1 MIMKKM
7 RKVLA
12 LLLVTLLAGG
22 LLLTAAGCG
31 KGNGPDGEATTFT
44 YWMATS
50 ESSEYY
56 LTYEDNPVLKYIL
69 ANRSFKDKDGQEAKI
84 SLEIQHPPFGK
95 EVDNLNT
102 MLSTGAY
109 TDILDLAYGAEIE
122 DLYNEGIILDLT
134 EYVNNK
140 MPNYKKFIDAHP
152 ELIRYMT
159 KTING
164 EQKFLTITG
173 VSDGLDL
180 VSQFYG
186 ICYRRDWIVK
196 YGVQPETLYDPM
208 SGKPAQ
214 DNPKAGQ
221 SFSGYYSLDKDGNAV
236 EQPTLTSTTDGDSWV
251 DDVVFPSGNA
261 DPVYISDWEW
271 MLDIFAQAIAD
282 QAIEGGYPMSLYFP
296 GYVANGDLVT
306 SFGGGGPIFYVDKQG
321 QAQFG
326 AVTDNFKTY
335 LEALQTWYANGWI
348 DKQFA
353 ERSGDVFFRIDET
366 AFRSGKVGLWNGLP
380 STLGSRLY
388 NPDQPLT
395 EGIVV
400 YGAAQ
405 PINDIY
411 GGDDQKLKIP
421 DTVFQQEPIGGG
433 IAITDKAA
441 EKDIDLLLS
450 FVDYLYSDE
459 GALLR
464 TMGLS
469 KDQMA
474 QAQDETYL
482 KFGLPDGAYTVEN
495 RDGVDY
501 YLAVSKL
508 LEDSGLAGAM
518 AGSRMIGKTANAH
531 IDYQLTPTLTKSREN
546 WIKYEATGFMG
557 GMRNSQL
564 STDASQNRAKVSARI
579 EAEYMYI
586 VVPQFIKGEKSL
598 AKDWDTF
605 VADLKKR
612 NYQSVVDDINEML
625 GN

>member
-1 MIMKKM
+1 
-7 RKVLA
+7 
-12 LLLVTLLAGG
+12 
-22 LLLTAAGCG
+22 
-31 KGNGPDGEATTFT
+31 
-44 YWMATS
+44 
-50 ESSEYY
+50 
-56 LTYEDNPVLKYIL
+56 
-69 ANRSFKDKDGQEAKI
+69 
-84 SLEIQHPPFGK
+84 
-95 EVDNLNT
+95 
-102 MLSTGAY
+102 
-109 TDILDLAYGAEIE
+109 
-122 DLYNEGIILDLT
+122 
-134 EYVNNK
+134 
-140 MPNYKKFIDAHP
+140 
-152 ELIRYMT
+152 
-159 KTING
+159 
-164 EQKFLTITG
+164 
-173 VSDGLDL
+173 
-180 VSQFYG
+180 
-186 ICYRRDWIVK
+186 
-196 YGVQPETLYDPM
+196 
-208 SGKPAQ
+208 
-214 DNPKAGQ
+214 
-221 SFSGYYSLDKDGNAV
+221 
-236 EQPTLTSTTDGDSWV
+236 
-251 DDVVFPSGNA
+251 
-261 DPVYISDWEW
+261 
-271 MLDIFAQAIAD
+271 MLDIFAKAIAD
-282 QAIEGGYPMSLYFP
+282 QNITDGYPMSLYYP

-326 AVTDNFKTY
+326 AVSDNFKAY

-395 EGIVV
+395 DGIVV

-411 GGDDQKLKIP
+411 GGDEQKLKIP
-421 DTVFQQEPIGGG
+421 DTVFQDEPIGGG

-469 KDQMA
+469 KEQMA
-474 QAQDETYL
+474 QAQDESYL
-482 KFGLPDGAYTVEN
+482 KFGLTDGAYTIEN

-501 YLAVSKL
+501 YLAVPKL

-518 AGSRMIGKTANAH
+518 AGIRMIGRKANAH
-531 IDYQLTPTLTKSREN
+531 IDYQLTPTLTKSRQN

-564 STDASQNRAKVSARI
+564 SVDASQNRAKVSARI
-579 EAEYMYI
+579 EAEFMYI

-598 AKDWDTF
+598 DTDWDTF